1 MRMGLVVAGLSLL
14 LVCQTAEA
22 RRGGRGSR
30 GSWGSCGSSGSCGS
44 YGSHGSWGSSGSCG
58 SHGSYGSWGSSGGS
72 YGSHGSSG
80 HVVYAQPQPPQP
92 PPAYVPPAIPT
103 PPAAPTSYEINCPNG
118 KCFRVTGAQAP
129 ADKAQIVLHVPANAD
144 VYLLNQ
150 KMSLA
155 GSVRTFNSPKLKA
168 DTVYWYTIR
177 VETVVDGRKVVA
189 EGKQRVRMGDRV
201 EIEAKLNGG
210 ALEIAQKPGQLKVL
224 DFAVIPTATQLAQ
237 K

>member
-1 MRMGLVVAGLSLL
+1 MRMGLVVAGLSVL

-44 YGSHGSWGSSGSCG
+44 YGSHGSCGSWGSSGSC
-58 SHGSYGSWGSSGGS
+58 GSYGSWGSSGGS

-80 HVVYAQPQPPQP
+80 HAVYAQPQPPQP
-92 PPAYVPPAIPT
+92 PPAYVPPT

-118 KCFRVTGAQAP
+118 KCFRVTAAQAP

-155 GSVRTFNSPKLKA
+155 GAVRTFNSPKLKA

-189 EGKQRVRMGDRV
+189 EGKQRVRMGDGV

-224 DFAVIPTATQLAQ
+224 DFAVIPAATQLAQ